1 MELAPAARAMEVK
14 GGEVVVALRVA
25 AGWMDGSTESSGWAR
40 KEMGR
45 WVDRG
50 DPEEDAGESGGGG

>member
-1 MELAPAARAMEVK
+1 
-14 GGEVVVALRVA
+14 
-25 AGWMDGSTESSGWAR
+25 MDGSTESSGWAR

-50 DPEEDAGESGGGG
+50 DPEEDGGGARVGSLEIRWFV

>member
-1 MELAPAARAMEVK
+1 MEVK

-25 AGWMDGSTESSGWAR
+25 TGWMDGSTESSGWAR